1 MAKKINVKGPIVDN
15 DTGLI
20 YHWIGFECCCPR
32 DIENALQE
40 AAGEDVV
47 LEINSPGGYCD
58 MGSEI
63 YTLLKEYEGNVEA
76 HIICA
81 ASAATVISCGA
92 DKVLMSDT
100 GVYMIHNAKNSVSG
114 DYRDMFSNGDALV
127 AYNESIVNAY
137 VRKTGKSRDDLHE
150 MMDYTT
156 WMYAEKAIENGF
168 ADGYLL
174 GNPND
179 NTDKNEDEKKNGNP
193 QNGFGIQAVNTVVP
207 IIDKSKALEILAAMN
222 LGKNED
228 MEDFNLQG
236 ATEALKSLISES
248 ELENVSGRVALP
260 TVNTAIEDKTPDQ
273 QNDSVIED
281 TVSDKEKE
289 KGGKGSMTLEELFAE
304 HPDAKAENDNQV
316 QALVDAARE
325 EGAKAENSRLKEL
338 DAIAKSVSPEALEDA
353 KYGENPKDAKTL
365 AFEAMVADGEKAQ
378 KYMNDAQQDAK
389 DSGADDVGSAP
400 LDDNSANDEA
410 DELAK
415 HVNAS
420 ATRR

>member
-32 DIENALQE
+32 DIEKALQE

-63 YTLLKEYEGNVEA
+63 YTMLKEYEGNVEA

-127 AYNESIVNAY
+127 AYDESIVNAY
-137 VRKTGKSRDDLHE
+137 VRKTGKSREDLHE

-156 WMYAEKAIENGF
+156 WMSAEKAIENGF
-168 ADGYLL
+168 ADGYIL
-174 GNPND
+174 GDPND
-179 NTDKNEDEKKNGNP
+179 SADKNEDEKKNDIQ

-207 IIDKSKALEILAAMN
+207 IIDKSKALEIMAAMN
-222 LGKNED
+222 LEKNED

-236 ATEALKSLISES
+236 ATEALKSMLLET
-248 ELENVSGRVALP
+248 ENVSGGLTIP
-260 TVNTAIEDKTPDQ
+260 TVNTAIEDTTQDQ
-273 QNDSVIED
+273 QNDSVIKY

-289 KGGKGSMTLEELFAE
+289 KGGKRSMTLEELFAE

-325 EGAKAENSRLKEL
+325 EGAKAENARLKEL
-338 DAIAKSVSPEALEDA
+338 DAIAKSVSPEALEEA

-389 DSGADDVGSAP
+389 DSGAEDVGSAP
-400 LDDNSANDEA
+400 LDDDSANDEA

>member
-32 DIENALQE
+32 DIEKALQE

-63 YTLLKEYEGNVEA
+63 YTLLREYEGNVAA

-81 ASAATVISCGA
+81 TSAATVISCGA

-137 VRKTGKSRDDLHE
+137 VRKTGKSREDLHE

-156 WMYAEKAIENGF
+156 WMSAEKAIENGF

-174 GNPND
+174 GDPND
-179 NTDKNEDEKKNGNP
+179 KADKNDDEKKNDIP

-207 IIDKSKALEILAAMN
+207 IIDKKKALEIMAAMN
-222 LGKNED
+222 LKKNKD
-228 MEDFNLQG
+228 MDDFNLQG
-236 ATEALKSLISES
+236 ATEALKSMLLDYET
-248 ELENVSGRVALP
+248 ENVSGGVALP
-260 TVNTAIEDKTPDQ
+260 TVNTAMEGKTTDQ
-273 QNDSVIED
+273 QNDSVIKD

-289 KGGKGSMTLEELFAE
+289 KGGKSMTLEELFAE

-325 EGAKAENSRLKEL
+325 EGAKAENARLKEL
-338 DAIAKSVSPEALEDA
+338 DAIAKSVSPEALEEA

-378 KYMNDAQQDAK
+378 KYMDDAQQDAK
-389 DSGADDVGSAP
+389 DSGAEDVGSAP
-400 LDDNSANDEA
+400 LDDDSANDEA